1 MLRVGLSGG
10 IGSGKS
16 TVAARL
22 AELGAVLIDADVL
35 AREVVR
41 PGSAGLAEL
50 AERFGPEILTAD
62 GALDRPAMARTVF
75 GDDQARADLNAITH
89 PKIGALTAER
99 MAQAPADAI
108 VVHDV
113 PLLVEN
119 DYAANYHLVLIVDA
133 PEEERVRRLT
143 GRGLAAE
150 DARARIR
157 SQATD
162 EQRREAA
169 DVWLDNTGAVEDL
182 VAEVDRLWS
191 RRLVPFEG
199 NVRAERRAPT
209 HPPQVVEPDS
219 EWPRAARRVSARVL
233 SAAGEKGQ
241 RVDHIGSTSVPGLPA
256 KDVIDLQLAVRSMED
271 GDAVAAA
278 LGEAGFPA
286 YHGIQRD
293 NVHGVI
299 DPDPAGWLKRFHTS
313 ADPGRY
319 VNLHVR
325 VLGSPG
331 WRVALLFRDWLRA
344 DADARAEYAAVKR
357 ELAERY
363 GSDPDHERYAEA
375 KEPWFLAALP
385 RAQEWADRTG
395 WTPEED

>member
-22 AELGAVLIDADVL
+22 VELGAVLIDADVL
-35 AREVVR
+35 AREVVQ

-62 GALDRPAMARTVF
+62 GALDRPAMARKVF

-89 PKIGALTAER
+89 PKIGALTVER

-133 PEEERVRRLT
+133 PEDERVRRLT
-143 GRGLAAE
+143 GRGLDAE

-191 RRLVPFEG
+191 ERLVPFEA
-199 NVRAERRAPT
+199 NVRAGRRATPLS
-209 HPPQVVEPDS
+209 PRIVEPDS
-219 EWPRAARRVSARVL
+219 EWPRAARRLSARVL
-233 SAAGEKGQ
+233 RAAGEKGV
-241 RVDHIGSTSVPGLPA
+241 RVDHVGSTSVPGLPA
-256 KDVIDLQLAVRSMED
+256 KDVIDLQLAVRSIED
-271 GDAVAAA
+271 AEAVAES

-293 NVHGVI
+293 NVHDII

-325 VLGSPG
+325 VFGSPG

-344 DADARAEYAAVKR
+344 DADARAGYVAVKR
-357 ELAERY
+357 ELAERF

-375 KEPWFLAALP
+375 KEPWFLEALP
-385 RAQEWADRTG
+385 RAQEWAERTG
-395 WTPEED
+395 WAPPEN